1 MIRRTSEG
9 GSVVSPAA
17 PQRAFLGYAD
27 KARDRRT
34 PAELAELLL
43 RLADGQVKE
52 ITWPPRMWNG

>member
-1 MIRRTSEG
+1 M
-9 GSVVSPAA
+9 VSPAA
-17 PQRAFLGYAD
+17 QQRAFLGYAD

-34 PAELAELLL
+34 PAELAELLP